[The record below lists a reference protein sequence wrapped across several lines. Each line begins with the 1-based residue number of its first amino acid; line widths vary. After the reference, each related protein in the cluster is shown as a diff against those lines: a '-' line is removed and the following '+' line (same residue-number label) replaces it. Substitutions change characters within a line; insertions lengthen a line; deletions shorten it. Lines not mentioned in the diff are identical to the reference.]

1 MTFTISEVANR
12 DQRPGFYANFLGTA
26 SLSIRG
32 GLQGILGTTVRAA
45 WGPQEA
51 VQVIKTIAD
60 IDNLYSVDESA
71 TFNAQFTLREML
83 KGGASE
89 IRAYRLVGPAGSVAT
104 DALDDTGATPVITIN
119 GKYFGA
125 RGNTFTVEVIT
136 NAQDALR
143 KDVILREGTTLL
155 RTYTTRLDNAATGM
169 IQDLV
174 NQINDDTANFW
185 ITAVFITAGVETLAN
200 VAATNLA
207 SGTDD
212 ESNIVAADYTEAMD
226 ALELENIDTV
236 YFETIDATIV
246 GTNIPVWLLG
256 VRNAGKKII
265 WVTGSD
271 VADSVANAKTDAEAF
286 NFEGTV
292 YVHPGIKL
300 DNLAGV
306 ETTYGGFQAAA
317 RVAGMVAGTPLT
329 ESLTFKSIPNIN
341 DLEVRLGNTDIKNL
355 LLSGIVV
362 LQWDGIRF
370 KIERGINTLS
380 TPGATQ
386 SDVFSKIRLIKIL
399 DSIFNSI
406 SAAVDASVIGIINND
421 DDGQTVVLTLI
432 REFLQTL
439 EDDNIINPGFTA
451 ETDPDNPPTIDR
463 YFVKIGV
470 QPIDSIEF
478 IYSTIEVS

>member
-1 MTFTISEVANR
+1 MTFTISDVTNR
-12 DQRPGFYANFLGTA
+12 DQRPGLYANFLGTA

-45 WGPQEA
+45 WGPQEV
-51 VQVIKTIAD
+51 VQSVKTIAD
-60 IDNLYSVDESA
+60 IDNFYSLNEGV

-89 IRAYRLVGPAGSVAT
+89 LRVYRLVGPAALVAT
-104 DALDDTGATPVITIN
+104 DNLDDTVAAQVIRID
-119 GKYFGA
+119 GKYVGA
-125 RGNTFTVEVIT
+125 RGNAFTVEVIA
-136 NAQDALR
+136 NAQDANR

-155 RTYTTRLDNAATGM
+155 RTYTTRIDNGDTGM

-185 ITAVFITAGVETLAN
+185 ITAVFLLVGNETLAN
-200 VAATNLA
+200 VVATNLA
-207 SGTDD
+207 AGVDD

-236 YFETIDATIV
+236 YFETDDATIT

-256 VRNAGKKII
+256 VRDGGKKII
-265 WVTGSD
+265 WVTGSSLAD
-271 VADSVANAKTDAEAF
+271 AVAAAKTDAEAL

-292 YVHPGIKL
+292 YVHPGIKV

-306 ETTYGGFQAAA
+306 ETTYAGFQAAA
-317 RVAGMVAGTPLT
+317 RVAGMVASTPLT
-329 ESLTFKSIPNIN
+329 ESLTFKTIPNIN

-386 SDVFSKIRLIKIL
+386 SATFSKIRPIKIL

-406 SAAVDASVIGIINND
+406 SAAVDVSVIGIINND
-421 DDGQTVVLTLI
+421 ASGQAVVLTLI
-432 REFLQTL
+432 REFLKTL
-439 EDDNIINPGFTA
+439 EDDNIINPGFVV

-478 IYSTIEVS
+478 IYTTIEVT